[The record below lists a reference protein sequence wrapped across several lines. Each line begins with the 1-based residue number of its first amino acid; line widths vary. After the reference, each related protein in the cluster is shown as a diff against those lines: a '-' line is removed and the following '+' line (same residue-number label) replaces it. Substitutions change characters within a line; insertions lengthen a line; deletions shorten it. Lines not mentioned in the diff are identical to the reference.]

1 MSRTLDIN
9 GRLLHP
15 VKEAAASVSY
25 SRDYVTRL
33 ARENKIIATNV
44 GRQWFVDLES
54 LKGYIEN
61 VSIEQEIRKK
71 QLSFDRI
78 KEREIREATIKQHT
92 LHLGKVKM
100 LNVKAVLVASFVLSL
115 GLFSGFV
122 AHLLISSSDS
132 LQAQV
137 VDTKGRIADL
147 SQPNNNSNVVAEK
160 VSDGRS
166 QVYSPENGL
175 RIMEDVQ
182 NGVLLLPNY
191 GSTTVED
198 LFSDAVVVRDLSD
211 GSQVIHMINGEG
223 REVGTEIPFVVVPVK
238 HLNE

>member
-132 LQAQV
+132 S
-137 VDTKGRIADL
+137 KR
-147 SQPNNNSNVVAEK
+147 K
-160 VSDGRS
+160 W
-166 QVYSPENGL
+166 
-175 RIMEDVQ
+175 
-182 NGVLLLPNY
+182 
-191 GSTTVED
+191 STRK
-198 LFSDAVVVRDLSD
+198 A
-211 GSQVIHMINGEG
+211 G
-223 REVGTEIPFVVVPVK
+223 
-238 HLNE
+238 